1 MFCSFTDFIGFD
13 LFFLTPL
20 RILVFPAMEV
30 DIASH
35 EKRAIMK
42 NEKILVFPCKTIYL
56 MVHKEHKARRH
67 AREKLVRK
75 V

>member
-20 RILVFPAMEV
+20 RILVFPAIEV

-42 NEKILVFPCKTIYL
+42 N
-56 MVHKEHKARRH
+56 
-67 AREKLVRK
+67 
-75 V
+75 